1 LSAQPIEFPV
11 EGLSDGLVTVRLIAD
26 ADLPAVTEAVR
37 DPEIPRFTR
46 VPADYGEDEARQWQR
61 MASTGI
67 AAGTD
72 LATVIVDAADGS
84 LLGAVALHAIDP
96 ESRRCSAG
104 YWVAAAAR
112 DRGVA
117 RRGLALLCRYG
128 FDELGVQR
136 VELWIEPENRA
147 SLRVAEAVGFTREGL
162 LRSFMPVGK
171 NQAPQRRRTSASPSG
186 LRDRSRRDMLM
197 YSLLPADLA

>member
-1 LSAQPIEFPV
+1 LSARAIEFPV
-11 EGLSDGLVTVRLIAD
+11 EGLSDGVVALRLIAD
-26 ADLPAVTEAVR
+26 SDLPAIVEAVA
-37 DPEIPRFTR
+37 DPEIPRYTR
-46 VPADYGEDEARQWQR
+46 VPAHYGEGEARQWQR

-72 LATVIVDAADGS
+72 LPTLIVGAEEGE
-84 LLGAVALHAIDP
+84 LLGAVALHGLDP

-112 DRGVA
+112 GRGVA

-128 FDELGVQR
+128 FDELDVQR

-147 SLRVAEAVGFTREGL
+147 SLGVAEAVGFTREGL
-162 LRSFMPVGK
+162 LRSFMQVGE
-171 NQAPQRRRTSASPSG
+171 R
-186 LRDRSRRDMLM
+186 RRDMLM